1 VGEEGFLKKTLV
13 NKWNST
19 SNMSSS
25 LPILETKVVGKVRQ
39 GMTTVLAIMS
49 LFNVDLKDVMGSAG
63 KVAAREIT
71 KELF

>member
-1 VGEEGFLKKTLV
+1 VGAEGFLKKTLV